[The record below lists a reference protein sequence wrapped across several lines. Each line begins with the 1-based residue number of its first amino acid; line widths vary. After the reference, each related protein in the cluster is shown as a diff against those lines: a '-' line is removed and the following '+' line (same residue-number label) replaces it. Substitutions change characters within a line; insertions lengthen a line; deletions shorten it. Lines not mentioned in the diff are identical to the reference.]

1 EQLEQLGEHE
11 ELDEEQDDG
20 EEDEPWPDLVQL
32 HQPPEHSQLLLA
44 ERASC
49 IAVRTYLRLCRLP
62 FAEKTSAHAEFMTQG
77 GRLTGLPMLRLGQF
91 QILAEFEPI
100 VDHVAA
106 TRPSKALG
114 RWLSEEQRED
124 MRCMVN
130 YVETVFTLA
139 EIHLSYVDPVN
150 YRLYTA
156 RRTGAGHPWV
166 LSLLRRFYKQRQA
179 MRLLRVYQWHH
190 MNTDQVLEEVT
201 ECCEALMD
209 QLEDHEVD
217 SEGFLCGSQPCELD
231 ALVFGHVVGI
241 LNTPLP
247 NRELAELLNTYPR
260 LVAFCRRIDASLY
273 GGKLLNERDD
283 SGSDFEEDANEDNVE
298 GQE

>member
-1 EQLEQLGEHE
+1 
-11 ELDEEQDDG
+11 ELEEQGQEQKEDG
-20 EEDEPWPDLVQL
+20 EEEDEREEPWPDVVQL

-44 ERASC
+44 ERTSC

-62 FAEKTSAHAEFMTQG
+62 FAEMTSAHAEFMTQG

-100 VDHVAA
+100 VDHVET

-114 RWLSEEQRED
+114 RWLSAEEHED

-139 EIHLSYVDPVN
+139 EIHMSYVDPVN

-156 RRTGAGHPWV
+156 RRSGAGHPWL

-190 MNTDQVLEEVT
+190 LTTDQVLDEVS

-209 QLEDHEVD
+209 QLDEHDEGD

-231 ALVFGHVVGI
+231 ALVFGHVAGI
-241 LNTPLP
+241 INTPLP
-247 NRELAELLNTYPR
+247 NRELAELMYSYSR
-260 LVAFCRRIDASLY
+260 LMTFCRRIDASVY
-273 GGKLLNERDD
+273 GGKLLKETGDD
-283 SGSDFEEDANEDNVE
+283 SGSDSEGDSNVE
-298 GQE
+298 

>member
-1 EQLEQLGEHE
+1 RPQEQNQDHE
-11 ELDEEQDDG
+11 ELLEEG
-20 EEDEPWPDLVQL
+20 EQSWPDVVQL

-44 ERASC
+44 ERTSC

-62 FAEKTSAHAEFMTQG
+62 FAEKTSVHAEFMTQG

-91 QILAEFEPI
+91 DILAEFEPI
-100 VDHVAA
+100 VNHVV
-106 TRPSKALG
+106 TTKPSKALG

-124 MRCMVN
+124 MRAMVN

-139 EIHLSYVDPVN
+139 ETHLSYVDPVN

-156 RRTGAGHPWV
+156 RRSGGGHPWL
-166 LSLLRRFYKQRQA
+166 LSLIRRFYKQRQA

-190 MNTDQVLEEVT
+190 LSADEVLDEVS
-201 ECCEALMD
+201 ECCEALLE
-209 QLEDHEVD
+209 QLEEQGHGW
-217 SEGFLCGSQPCELD
+217 EGYLYGPQPCELD

-241 LNTPLP
+241 INTPLP
-247 NRELAELLNTYPR
+247 NRELTELLYTYPR

-273 GGKLLNERDD
+273 GGKLLNERED
-283 SGSDFEEDANEDNVE
+283 SGSDTEEECF
-298 GQE
+298 Q

>member
-1 EQLEQLGEHE
+1 EEQQEHE
-11 ELDEEQDDG
+11 QQQEQQEHEIQG
-20 EEDEPWPDLVQL
+20 VEQEEPWPELAQL

-44 ERASC
+44 ERTSC

-62 FAEKTSAHAEFMTQG
+62 FTEMTSSHAEFMTQG

-91 QILAEFEPI
+91 HILAEFEPI
-100 VDHVAA
+100 VEHVVA

-114 RWLSEEQRED
+114 RWLTEEERDD

-156 RRTGAGHPWV
+156 RRSGAGHPWL

-179 MRLLRVYQWHH
+179 MRLLRVYEWHH
-190 MNTDQVLEEVT
+190 LNTDQVLEEVSD
-201 ECCEALMD
+201 CCEALID
-209 QLEDHEVD
+209 QLEEHRCD

-247 NRELAELLNTYPR
+247 NRELAELLYTYPR

-273 GGKLLNERDD
+273 GGKLLNEREDF
-283 SGSDFEEDANEDNVE
+283 GSDSEEDFVE
-298 GQE
+298 